1 MELHMPAALAS
12 GYRSRSQQAR
22 VVTEAWGQRE
32 LFCANCESPFLKPTP
47 NNSRAVDLVC
57 PRCAAPFQLKA
68 KRGSIG
74 RIIDDGAYTAML
86 AAVREDRTPNLV
98 LMRYD
103 WPAWTVVDLLLI
115 PHFAFP
121 ESAIVKRKPLA
132 PTARRAGWV
141 GCNIDLSRI
150 APEAQIPVV
159 TACEPSP
166 PAQVRARYNRL
177 KPLREIK
184 AIHRGW
190 ALDVL
195 NVLRQLGRL
204 EFTNDEVY
212 AFDRDLELL
221 HPGNRH
227 IRPKIRQ
234 QLQVLR
240 DSRLLIHVGPGR
252 WRLV

>member
-1 MELHMPAALAS
+1 MPAELAS

-22 VVTEAWGQRE
+22 VVTEAWGRRE
-32 LFCANCESPFLKPTP
+32 LFCANCESRFLEPTP
-47 NNSRAVDLVC
+47 NNSQAVDLVC
-57 PRCAAPFQLKA
+57 PRCAALFQLKA
-68 KRGSIG
+68 KGSRIG

-103 WPAWTVVDLLLI
+103 WPAWSVVDLVLI

-121 ESAIVKRKPLA
+121 ESAIVRRKPLA

-141 GCNIDLSRI
+141 GCNIDLNHI

-159 TACEPSP
+159 TASKPSP

-190 ALDVL
+190 TLDVL
-195 NVLRQLGRL
+195 NILRHLGRP
-204 EFTNDEVY
+204 EFTNEEVY
-212 AFDRDLELL
+212 AFDRALEAL

-234 QLQVLR
+234 QLQILR
-240 DSRLLIHVGPGR
+240 DSGLLLHIGNGR
-252 WRLV
+252 WSLV